1 METQR
6 VGDSEPRVAANVTSC
21 NKVFIRSKLLCT
33 GEKNQDKKLESNPI
47 QFRVHFGVGA
57 GQTKTDIHIAYM
69 LNFRRSIY
77 VQKAKKIN
85 FLMESVSYQNSFRV
99 NANHQNK

>member
-1 METQR
+1 MLHH
-6 VGDSEPRVAANVTSC
+6 VT
-21 NKVFIRSKLLCT
+21 KYLLDLSYYAP
-33 GEKNQDKKLESNPI
+33 EKKNQDKKLESNPI

-85 FLMESVSYQNSFRV
+85 FLIESVSYQNSFRV
-99 NANHQNK
+99 NENHQNK